1 MNDFAPYQGTYSS
14 EYVVVRDYPVLVDG
28 IDNSEYGAGETVTF
42 NYTAETSENVSAVV
56 VVSTRDEVD
65 DNVLFSG
72 RLRSGETAS
81 FTIPSTVPDGT
92 SFEVDVR
99 TTSETGNTSTGSEFF
114 GVNQDLS
121 PIFLSG
127 TVTKADSTAASGQQL
142 NILNGGSEQTVL
154 TNSSGGYNV
163 SVTRNS
169 KVAIGY
175 RHTNGGAELAPE
187 FDDTPDHHYAA
198 SLQVGETSQTHDV
211 QLPTAYRVNVTVVDE
226 SNTPVENASVD
237 VISYRSSD
245 RNSAFGTGPTLT
257 NSDGQLAYE
266 NGSGPGIELSGPA
279 AVIVER
285 PENDTRFENTTY
297 TRELNVSSDTEVTVT
312 LNETEQT
319 ETITETRAEGPGPS
333 PVLVV
338 LAILGGVMLLARHR
352 RE

>member
-1 MNDFAPYQGTYSS
+1 
-14 EYVVVRDYPVLVDG
+14 
-28 IDNSEYGAGETVTF
+28 
-42 NYTAETSENVSAVV
+42 
-56 VVSTRDEVD
+56 
-65 DNVLFSG
+65 
-72 RLRSGETAS
+72 
-81 FTIPSTVPDGT
+81 
-92 SFEVDVR
+92 
-99 TTSETGNTSTGSEFF
+99 
-114 GVNQDLS
+114 VNQDLS

-142 NILNGGSEQTVL
+142 NIVNGGSEQTVL

-163 SVTRNS
+163 SVSRNS

-297 TRELNVSSDTEVTVT
+297 TRELNVTSDTEVTVT
-312 LNETEQT
+312 STGDVALGYLEYGSKDASANPTF
-319 ETITETRAEGPGPS
+319 GPGEIKKDEDFATGDSVKITRGYGYMVPVTLEGGTSAVTASDPLTTGASGKLKAAGDLAVSVPAGTTTVQSTAAQPDLTESGAIPPEPVQAYAMESGDPS
-333 PVLVV
+333 GGADAEIFAM
-338 LAILGGVMLLARHR
+338 LAI
-352 RE
+352 